1 MRRFLTILVLTFG
14 LLPNASASDL
24 NVQTVGERL
33 DVNFQAIDSK
43 LSEME
48 ALIRSESVYQNYI
61 LNLQSIA
68 SEIDSKVISLQFL
81 LDAKDLPSVQI
92 QTQIDLLREFKEI
105 ITQVQNE
112 LRSIEAESYP
122 DAIALANSLSSTAS
136 QTRPVIVDIK
146 FPQSLYGKPS
156 PQSHNPNNKEVL
168 ITWVIKVKSKNLITQ
183 IGIVTPPDWSGIW
196 GNYESVQNLDQTTTS
211 KTQPEKDQSHLLLI
225 ERQFKDGWIFETY
238 AGQQWTNFDKDWKN
252 GNSNNTI
259 MVWAATGADNLG
271 YTCRVYMSDNY
282 ATFDYLTPGCTQE
295 DHLSIPV
302 PQISQSQAAL
312 DNTISENMITIWQNR
327 EKYKTQ
333 IEKLNSYHKVEDSK
347 IVTIELLLSTYK
359 QLSSEVNIFEKQ
371 QNDRLAQLKAERSLA
386 AAKAATTKKTTITCV
401 KGKLIKKV
409 TAVKPKCPTGYKVKK

>member
-1 MRRFLTILVLTFG
+1 MQDMRSSDDCKTKVSDWLQGEEVRRFLTILVLTFG

-48 ALIRSESVYQNYI
+48 ALIRSEAVYQNYI

-92 QTQIDLLREFKEI
+92 QTQIDRLREFKEI

-211 KTQPEKDQSHLLLI
+211 KTQPEKDQSHL
-225 ERQFKDGWIFETY
+225 
-238 AGQQWTNFDKDWKN
+238 
-252 GNSNNTI
+252 
-259 MVWAATGADNLG
+259 
-271 YTCRVYMSDNY
+271 C
-282 ATFDYLTPGCTQE
+282 
-295 DHLSIPV
+295 
-302 PQISQSQAAL
+302 
-312 DNTISENMITIWQNR
+312 
-327 EKYKTQ
+327 
-333 IEKLNSYHKVEDSK
+333 
-347 IVTIELLLSTYK
+347 
-359 QLSSEVNIFEKQ
+359 
-371 QNDRLAQLKAERSLA
+371 
-386 AAKAATTKKTTITCV
+386 
-401 KGKLIKKV
+401 
-409 TAVKPKCPTGYKVKK
+409 

>member
-1 MRRFLTILVLTFG
+1 V
-14 LLPNASASDL
+14 
-24 NVQTVGERL
+24 
-33 DVNFQAIDSK
+33 K
-43 LSEME
+43 
-48 ALIRSESVYQNYI
+48 
-61 LNLQSIA
+61 
-68 SEIDSKVISLQFL
+68 SLQFL

-92 QTQIDLLREFKEI
+92 QTQIDRLREFKEI

-168 ITWVIKVKSKNLITQ
+168 ITWEIKVKSKNLINQ

-196 GNYESVQNLDQTTTS
+196 GNYESVQNLDQTSTS

-282 ATFDYLTPGCTQE
+282 ATFDYLTPGCTQK

-302 PQISQSQAAL
+302 PEISQSQAAL
-312 DNTISENMITIWQNR
+312 DNTISEKMITIWQNR

-371 QNDRLAQLKAERSLA
+371 QNDRLAQFKAERSLA
-386 AAKAATTKKTTITCV
+386 AAKAAATKKTTITCV
-401 KGKLIKKV
+401 KGKLSKKV
-409 TAVKPKCPTGYKVKK
+409 TAIKPKCPSGYKLKK